1 MRVVS
6 TTNLNHDAL
15 SRTKH
20 LTGSTDEQVL
30 TAIQSGAPT
39 LWSSATDAFRDYYA
53 RGSKVSKDT
62 LLANV
67 YRIFCGDRKTPT
79 TSH

>member
-6 TTNLNHDAL
+6 TANLNHDAL

-20 LTGSTDEQVL
+20 LTASTDEQVL
-30 TAIQSGAPT
+30 AAIQSGAPQ
-39 LWSSATDAFRDYYA
+39 LWSCAADAFREYGKP
-53 RGSKVSKDT
+53 GSQISKGT
-62 LLANV
+62 LLANL
-67 YRIFCGDRKTPT
+67 YRIFCGERKALA